1 MEDLFTVSMTVQ
13 QRIGQD
19 VKVRV
24 YSANGVA
31 PDQRTEDYAL
41 VVVQGEQPED
51 LRDWLRLALAAVVEA
66 L

>member
-1 MEDLFTVSMTVQ
+1 MEDLFTVTMSVQ

-24 YSANGVA
+24 YSSNGVA
-31 PDQRTEDYAL
+31 PDDRNEDYAL
-41 VVVQGEQPED
+41 VVAQGEQPED
-51 LRDWLRLALAAVVEA
+51 LRDWLRLVLAAVVEA